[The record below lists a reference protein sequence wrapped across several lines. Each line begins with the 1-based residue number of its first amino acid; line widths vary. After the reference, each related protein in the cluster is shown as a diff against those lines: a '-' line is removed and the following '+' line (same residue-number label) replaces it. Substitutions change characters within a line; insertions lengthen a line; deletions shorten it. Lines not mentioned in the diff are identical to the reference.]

1 MTDFVALVM
10 VFSLLSVDQLD
21 PKAPVSTWLVEST
34 NPALTAYGNVSLFHW
49 LLKLFESADVNRP
62 DASAAASDSR
72 LSPARRLLVIHNPT
86 AGRGERRRLAAVLTA
101 LRKEAVR
108 VELHATVSAG
118 DAERTAR
125 DCGPDIDVL
134 VVAGGDGTINEAING
149 LMARDRSSVPALGII
164 PIGTTNVL
172 SRDLRIPRQADAR
185 TRDIHVGRANG
196 RYFSLMCGVG
206 MDAHIV
212 DRTSLRLKKRIGKLA
227 YVLQGLRELATGLPR
242 RYRVEID
249 GSEVVEASSV
259 IVAKSRFYGGE
270 FQLAPQ
276 ADIGKPELQVCL
288 FLRGGRL
295 STLLYIIGMGIGHL
309 DRMPGYRTVVAKAV
323 SITGHDGDPAQL
335 DGDCRGCLPLEI
347 ELGER
352 PLSVIAP

>member
-1 MTDFVALVM
+1 VTR
-10 VFSLLSVDQLD
+10 
-21 PKAPVSTWLVEST
+21 
-34 NPALTAYGNVSLFHW
+34 
-49 LLKLFESADVNRP
+49 ADG
-62 DASAAASDSR
+62 SAAASENH

-86 AGRGERRRLAAVLTA
+86 AGRTERRHLAAVLSEIEKQGAQFRLRETA
-101 LRKEAVR
+101 
-108 VELHATVSAG
+108 SAG
-118 DAERTAR
+118 DAEHVAR
-125 DCGPDIDVL
+125 DCGPDIDVV

-149 LMARDRSSVPALGII
+149 LMAREQLPLPALGII

-172 SRDLRIPRQADAR
+172 SRDLRIPRQADVLAR
-185 TRDIHVGRANG
+185 LLAHGQTRDIHVGCANG

-212 DRTSLRLKKRIGKLA
+212 NRTSLRLKKKIGKLA
-227 YVLQGLRELATGLPR
+227 YVMQGLRELVAGVPR

-276 ADIGKPELQVCL
+276 AAIGTPELQVCL

-295 STLLYIIGMGIGHL
+295 STLIYIIGMGTGHL
-309 DRMPGYRTVVAKAV
+309 DRMPGYRTAAARKV
-323 SITGHDGDPAQL
+323 SIVGHDGEPFQL
-335 DGDCRGCLPLEI
+335 DGDCQGCLPLDI
-347 ELGER
+347 GVGER
-352 PLSVIAP
+352 PLPVIAP

>member
-1 MTDFVALVM
+1 
-10 VFSLLSVDQLD
+10 
-21 PKAPVSTWLVEST
+21 
-34 NPALTAYGNVSLFHW
+34 
-49 LLKLFESADVNRP
+49 
-62 DASAAASDSR
+62 
-72 LSPARRLLVIHNPT
+72 
-86 AGRGERRRLAAVLTA
+86 
-101 LRKEAVR
+101 
-108 VELHATVSAG
+108 
-118 DAERTAR
+118 
-125 DCGPDIDVL
+125 
-134 VVAGGDGTINEAING
+134 
-149 LMARDRSSVPALGII
+149 
-164 PIGTTNVL
+164 
-172 SRDLRIPRQADAR
+172 
-185 TRDIHVGRANG
+185 
-196 RYFSLMCGVG
+196 

-276 ADIGKPELQVCL
+276 ADIGRPELQVCL

-295 STLLYIIGMGIGHL
+295 STPLYIIGMGTGHL
-309 DRMPGYRTVVAKAV
+309 DRMPGYRTLPAQHVR
-323 SITGHDGDPAQL
+323 ITGHDGDPAQL

-352 PLSVIAP
+352 PLSVIAPVATDL

>member
-1 MTDFVALVM
+1 M
-10 VFSLLSVDQLD
+10 
-21 PKAPVSTWLVEST
+21 STWLVEST
-34 NPALTAYGNVSLFHW
+34 NPALTAYGNVPLFHRR
-49 LLKLFESADVNRP
+49 LKLFESADVTRP
-62 DASAAASDSR
+62 DVSAAASDSR

-101 LRKEAVR
+101 LRKEAVQ
-108 VELHATVSAG
+108 VELHATESAG

-149 LMARDRSSVPALGII
+149 LMMRERSPALGII

-172 SRDLRIPRQADAR
+172 SRDLRIPRQADALARLLADGR

-212 DRTSLRLKKRIGKLA
+212 NRTSLRLKKRIGKLA
-227 YVLQGLRELATGLPR
+227 YVLQGLRELAAGLPR

-249 GSEVVEASSV
+249 RSEVVEASSV

-276 ADIGKPELQVCL
+276 ADLGKPELQVCL

-309 DRMPGYRTVVAKAV
+309 DRMPGYRTVRRSMSA
-323 SITGHDGDPAQL
+323 SPAMTAT
-335 DGDCRGCLPLEI
+335 RRSWTEI
-347 ELGER
+347 AEAASR
-352 PLSVIAP
+352 SRSDWASVRCP

>member
-1 MTDFVALVM
+1 M
-10 VFSLLSVDQLD
+10 
-21 PKAPVSTWLVEST
+21 PV
-34 NPALTAYGNVSLFHW
+34 
-49 LLKLFESADVNRP
+49 
-62 DASAAASDSR
+62 
-72 LSPARRLLVIHNPT
+72 
-86 AGRGERRRLAAVLTA
+86 
-101 LRKEAVR
+101 
-108 VELHATVSAG
+108 
-118 DAERTAR
+118 
-125 DCGPDIDVL
+125 
-134 VVAGGDGTINEAING
+134 
-149 LMARDRSSVPALGII
+149 LGII

-172 SRDLRIPRQADAR
+172 SRDLRIPRQADALARLLADGR

-212 DRTSLRLKKRIGKLA
+212 NRTSLRLKKRIGKLA
-227 YVLQGLRELATGLPR
+227 YVLQGLRELAAGLPR

-276 ADIGKPELQVCL
+276 AAIGKPEFQVCL

-309 DRMPGYRTVVAKAV
+309 DACRAIGRLWPQRSASPGMTATRRSWTEIAEAA
-323 SITGHDGDPAQL
+323 SRSRSDWASAR
-335 DGDCRGCLPLEI
+335 CR
-347 ELGER
+347 
-352 PLSVIAP
+352 

>member
-1 MTDFVALVM
+1 M
-10 VFSLLSVDQLD
+10 
-21 PKAPVSTWLVEST
+21 STWLVEST
-34 NPALTAYGNVSLFHW
+34 NPALTAYGNVPLFHRR
-49 LLKLFESADVNRP
+49 LKLFESADVTRP
-62 DASAAASDSR
+62 DVSAAASDSR

-101 LRKEAVR
+101 LRKEAVQ
-108 VELHATVSAG
+108 VELHATGSAG

-149 LMARDRSSVPALGII
+149 LMARERSPVPALGII

-172 SRDLRIPRQADAR
+172 SRDLRIPRQADALARLLADGR

-212 DRTSLRLKKRIGKLA
+212 NRTSLRLKKRIGKLA
-227 YVLQGLRELATGLPR
+227 YVLQGLRELAAGLPR

-309 DRMPGYRTVVAKAV
+309 DRMPGYRTVVATAV

-347 ELGER
+347 GLGER